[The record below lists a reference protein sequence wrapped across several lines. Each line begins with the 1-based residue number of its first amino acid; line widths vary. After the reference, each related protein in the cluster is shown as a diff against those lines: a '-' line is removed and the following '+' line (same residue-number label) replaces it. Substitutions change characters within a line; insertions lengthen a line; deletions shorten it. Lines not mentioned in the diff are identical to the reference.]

1 MVEFGLAFQRSRRPE
16 WVRFYVDYDALKRLL
31 ATAPWEFLAK
41 LVQDIETCALH
52 SLEEAGRIATLLHTS
67 QAEAGLEALLRLVA
81 FVELNLVAVRK
92 ILKKHD
98 KTFEPCTRAVARTA
112 HMRLLESFERQWP
125 ALLRTGMVR
134 GAPPQ
139 LAAECSRA
147 VERCSAARAGLRV
160 RYASLNV
167 VDADLASSEAA
178 LGLAGDQPEVFANVQ
193 YAGAFLFAASCY
205 AITPTMHAYATSVG
219 APRAFGG
226 LLLGASTVAA
236 LASTAGCG
244 CVGRRFGFRAPLVAG
259 AALGGAGQLLY
270 ALAPSVARSSGSARA
285 AQGCALAGRLLLGLG
300 STEPVNRRYIGE
312 AVPPSKRIAAAAKF
326 VAAGATG
333 MGCGPLLSGLL
344 SFLLARDDG
353 ARPRDH
359 VFELKVDSTVAP
371 ALLLS
376 VAWCLLAFY
385 VASAF
390 REPPARA
397 SGAYGAV
404 GAEAPARRQ
413 RSASELLTEGAEAAP
428 LRAALF
434 GVVAFEAACEVFLG
448 STSAVSSLAFGWQAH
463 DIGAFLG
470 VVCLLTM
477 PLSKMVEAAAA
488 TFDDREILFAATAA
502 TAGGALAL
510 ATATGFAYV
519 WAAAGGALFL
529 GASTM
534 ESALMSLIGQWAKR
548 DAGVLVTLFGAGGRL
563 VGDGVV
569 FAAFA
574 ADHPGEGP
582 ARLALSL
589 FGPVF
594 GLLAATVALLALSL
608 VQRRRNTKPVEPS
621 DDARRRAPGEDRRL
635 MS

>member
-16 WVRFYVDYDALKRLL
+16 WVSFYIDYDALKRLL

-52 SLEEAGRIATLLHTS
+52 SLEEAGRIAALLRAS
-67 QAEAGLEALLRLVA
+67 RAEAGLEALLRLVA

-125 ALLRTGMVR
+125 ALLRTGLVR
-134 GAPPQ
+134 GAPPR

-178 LGLAGDQPEVFANVQ
+178 LGHSLGLAAENPEVFPNVQ
-193 YAGAFLFAASCY
+193 YAG
-205 AITPTMHAYATSVG
+205 V
-219 APRAFGG
+219 
-226 LLLGASTVAA
+226 
-236 LASTAGCG
+236 
-244 CVGRRFGFRAPLVAG
+244 
-259 AALGGAGQLLY
+259 
-270 ALAPSVARSSGSARA
+270 
-285 AQGCALAGRLLLGLG
+285 
-300 STEPVNRRYIGE
+300 
-312 AVPPSKRIAAAAKF
+312 
-326 VAAGATG
+326 
-333 MGCGPLLSGLL
+333 
-344 SFLLARDDG
+344 
-353 ARPRDH
+353 
-359 VFELKVDSTVAP
+359 
-371 ALLLS
+371 
-376 VAWCLLAFY
+376 
-385 VASAF
+385 
-390 REPPARA
+390 
-397 SGAYGAV
+397 
-404 GAEAPARRQ
+404 
-413 RSASELLTEGAEAAP
+413 P
-428 LRAALF
+428 LR
-434 GVVAFEAACEVFLG
+434 GVAACEVFLG
-448 STSAVSSLAFGWQAH
+448 STSAVSSLAFGWKAH

-502 TAGGALAL
+502 TACGALAL

-589 FGPVF
+589 FGP
-594 GLLAATVALLALSL
+594 LRAARATVALLRCPW
-608 VQRRRNTKPVEPS
+608 QRRRNTKPVGRRTTRGGANP
-621 DDARRRAPGEDRRL
+621 ARTGG
-635 MS
+635 